1 VLDLTQFTVGGIV
14 APGERLMS
22 VVPADAPLIVT
33 ARVRPQDIDSVHDG
47 MQARVRLSA
56 FNARTAPPVDAEVL
70 TVSADQLIDEKT
82 GVGYFRA
89 DLRIPPAEL
98 AKLPKGS
105 KLTPGM
111 PAEAMIVTGR
121 RSILSYI
128 VSPLTDTI
136 RDALRED

>member
-1 VLDLTQFTVGGIV
+1 
-14 APGERLMS
+14 
-22 VVPADAPLIVT
+22 
-33 ARVRPQDIDSVHDG
+33 
-47 MQARVRLSA
+47 
-56 FNARTAPPVDAEVL
+56 
-70 TVSADQLIDEKT
+70 
-82 GVGYFRA
+82 
-89 DLRIPPAEL
+89 LRIPPPEL

-121 RSILSYI
+121 RSILSYV

>member
-1 VLDLTQFTVGGIV
+1 MT
-14 APGERLMS
+14 
-22 VVPADAPLIVT
+22 
-33 ARVRPQDIDSVHDG
+33 
-47 MQARVRLSA
+47 ARVRLSA
-56 FNARTAPPVDAEVL
+56 FNARTAPPVNAEVV
-70 TVSADQLIDEKT
+70 TISADQLIDEKT

-89 DLRIPPAEL
+89 DLRIPPPEL